1 MEKGLSTAGPATVE
15 VRRNPFGEGG
25 MIRMENPFALKV
37 GQVFTGFGIGCG
49 VGIGHGRPINLGTP
63 LLCFLCFIFA
73 MNLGDLFKPKHGE
86 THHNFLP
93 QKPCALPMANQLL
106 SATRGATDAFS
117 GVTRQVNSALMK
129 VGAKNIQ
136 VGVGC
141 GIGFGHGFGVG
152 IAVKPGVLQKIQ
164 ACLLQ
169 AATTVAMKFGG
180 VPNMSVVQGT
190 LPISFPGATG
200 VAGEPTIH
208 SPTTQMG
215 IQGIPGSRKD
225 VTDSSFARTEH
236 VLNSFLQNPI
246 LKQEDGPALKQV
258 AGRLQAENTMLQM
271 VLKHQQIIEDL
282 VEENKKLRQILV
294 EDLKVPATKIHD
306 TYSTTTQSPC
316 SDCFDCRRKLRK
328 RR

>member
-49 VGIGHGRPINLGTP
+49 VGIGHGRPINLG
-63 LLCFLCFIFA
+63 
-73 MNLGDLFKPKHGE
+73 
-86 THHNFLP
+86 
-93 QKPCALPMANQLL
+93 ALPMANQLL